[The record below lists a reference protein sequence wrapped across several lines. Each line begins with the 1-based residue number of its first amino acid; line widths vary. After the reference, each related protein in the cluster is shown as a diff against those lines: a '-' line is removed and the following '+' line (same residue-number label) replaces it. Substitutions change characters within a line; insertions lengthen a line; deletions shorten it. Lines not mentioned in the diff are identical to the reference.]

1 MRMKKKDVKEEVESV
16 DEANTRVVNKEV
28 KKEKAAE
35 TAVAAA
41 RRAKNTKNKVETEP
55 KIDMDVGTSEKKY
68 VTKV

>member
-1 MRMKKKDVKEEVESV
+1 MRMKKKDVKEEVV
-16 DEANTRVVNKEV
+16 AEANTRVVNKEV

-55 KIDMDVGTSEKKY
+55 RLDMDVGSSEKKY